1 MKTITT
7 LCLLLFWAAG
17 VSLAQD
23 SRGQIIGRIADANG
37 ASVPGAE
44 IKVTNTATNVS
55 LTSTANEDGNYEALY
70 LQPGIYRLRITAT
83 GFKAYVR
90 ENIEVRISDRL
101 SVDVALELGQ
111 VTETVNVTATTP
123 LLESTNANLGDV
135 VDEKRITELPLSGGS
150 AITLM
155 RFTTGL
161 NDYSAPN
168 HPSLAAGV
176 DAISN
181 VGVNGT
187 RSGNVEFSVNGVPNM
202 ASTFAAY
209 SPPADMVQEF
219 KVQTSTYDAS
229 VGHVGG
235 GNVNLVLKSGANKF
249 HGALYEFHTNNSLQA
264 TDIFQRQFYYDPAS
278 GPQTPEKFK
287 TVSPQTILNRYG
299 FTFSGP
305 VWIPKVYNGR
315 NRTFWIFG
323 FEGFNRPG
331 IERGNYFYTVPTA
344 AQRNGDFS
352 TLLGANQCT
361 NATATVGVCGGAFTT
376 PLLVTDNTG
385 RALQARVG
393 MIFDPATI
401 KAETGGR
408 FSRQAFAGNIIPTGR
423 LDGVAKALL
432 NFFPQAN
439 TPGTADGRNNFFS
452 PTRSLNEFNS
462 ETLRIDHNF
471 SDKQR
476 VFGHFYQTYNLFA
489 SGQIFQNEATGNDRL
504 TNARGF
510 GFDHIY
516 VFSPRVMNNF
526 RYGVTR
532 FTREFV
538 PIGAGFDLG
547 KLGFSSQLTKLIDPL
562 ALTFPQIGIDQYAE
576 AGTTFPS
583 ARFYNY
589 HTLADD
595 VTWTTGGH
603 SVKFGGDFRIYR
615 DSSYGFN
622 FGTPRIEFGTT
633 WTRGPLDTSAAAPIG
648 QGLASFL
655 LGIPTGGRLDRTDSF
670 ASQSLTMA
678 AYANDNWRIKSRLTL
693 TLGFRYEY
701 DAPPTE
707 RFNRTVRGFDAQ
719 AVNPLETQA
728 RAAYATS
735 VIPQVPLDQF
745 RVRGGLT
752 FAGVNSAPRGLWN
765 PDRNNVM
772 PRVGVAYQLAKNTVL
787 RMGYGVFFVPATIDR
802 LTVNQSGFVLR
813 NDIVPSANN
822 GLQFTASL
830 ANPFP
835 NGVLAPSG
843 ASAGLATDLG
853 RAVTFF
859 NENFQNAYQQRW
871 SFGVQQQFGGT
882 LLSVSYVGNRGT
894 GLALSRNINAVPEQY
909 LSKSPAR
916 DAATITLLTGQ
927 VNNPFFNL
935 LPGTTLTT
943 RTIARQQLLRPYP
956 QFLDINVDEPAGYSW
971 YHALQS
977 RVERRFAKG
986 FTLTGTWTWSK
997 FMEATS
1003 YLNPSDALPHEVI
1016 SDLDRTHRFTATGIY
1031 ELPFGRGRKWL
1042 SNPHALVDGV
1052 IGGWQVQGVWQY
1064 NTGAPL
1070 GFGNSI
1076 LLGDIRD
1083 VALGSNERTY
1093 DRWFKTE
1100 LFDRDATRQ
1109 LANNLRTLPLRFSGI
1124 RGPELSVWNLSALKK
1139 FRLREGVNLQFRSEF
1154 LNAFNRSGLGAP
1166 NTAPAN
1172 TLFGRVTTTNGFP
1185 RQIHFALKLTF

>member
-1 MKTITT
+1 MKTITR
-7 LCLLLFWAAG
+7 LLFVLLCSVG
-17 VSLAQD
+17 VTFAQD
-23 SRGQIIGRIADANG
+23 SRGQIVGRVTDASG
-37 ASVPGAE
+37 AAVPGAE
-44 IKVTNTATNVS
+44 VKVTNTATNVT
-55 LTSTANEDGNYEALY
+55 LTTTSNEEGNYESLY
-70 LQPGIYRLRITAT
+70 LQPGMYVVRVTAT
-83 GFKAYVR
+83 GFKTYAR
-90 ENIEVRISDRL
+90 ENLEVRVSDRL
-101 SVDVALELGQ
+101 SVDIALELGA

-135 VDEKRITELPLSGGS
+135 VDEKRITELPLSGGN
-150 AITLM
+150 AVTLM

-168 HPSLAAGV
+168 HPSLAAGL
-176 DAISN
+176 DAVSN

-187 RSGNVEFSVNGVPNM
+187 RGGNVEFSVNGVPNM

-235 GNVNLVLKSGANKF
+235 GNVNLVMKSGTNRF
-249 HGALYEFHTNNSLQA
+249 HGSLYEFHTNNSLQA

-278 GPQTPEKFK
+278 GAPTPEKFK
-287 TVSPQTILNRYG
+287 TVSPQTILNRFG
-299 FTFSGP
+299 GTIGGL
-305 VWIPKVYNGR
+305 VWIPKLYNGK
-315 NRTFWIFG
+315 NRTFWIYG
-323 FEGFNRPG
+323 YEGFRRPG
-331 IERGNYFYTVPTA
+331 VERGNYFYTVPTA

-352 TLLGANQCT
+352 GLLGANQCT
-361 NATATVGVCGGAFTT
+361 NATGTIGVCGGAFTT
-376 PLLVTDNTG
+376 PLMVTDNTG
-385 RALQARVG
+385 RTLQGRVG
-393 MIFDPATI
+393 MIYDPATI
-401 KAETGGR
+401 RAEANGR
-408 FSRQAFAGNIIPTGR
+408 FSRQVFAGNIIPGGR
-423 LDGVAKALL
+423 IDPVAKALL
-432 NFFPQAN
+432 NFYPQSN
-439 TPGTADGRNNFFS
+439 TPGTADGRNNFFAL
-452 PTRSLNEFNS
+452 TRSLNNFDS
-462 ETLRIDHNF
+462 HTLRVDHNF
-471 SDKQR
+471 GDKQR
-476 VFGHFYQTYNLFA
+476 VFGHYYQTYNLFG
-489 SGQIFQNEATGNDRL
+489 SGQIFQNEATGQDRI
-504 TNARGF
+504 TNAHGF
-510 GFDHIY
+510 AFDHIY

-532 FTREFV
+532 FTREFI
-538 PIGAGFDLG
+538 PNGFGFDLS
-547 KLGFSSQLTKLIDPL
+547 KLGFSSALTGLIDPL
-562 ALTFPQIGIDQYAE
+562 ARTFPQIAVDQYVT
-576 AGTTFPS
+576 AGTNFPT

-595 VTWTTGGH
+595 VTWTRGSH
-603 SVKFGGDFRIYR
+603 SIKLGGDFRLYR

-622 FGTPRIEFGTT
+622 FGTPRFDFGTT
-633 WTRGPLDTSAAAPIG
+633 WTRGPLDTSAASPIG
-648 QGLASFL
+648 QGLASFM
-655 LGIPTGGRLDRTDSF
+655 LGLPTGGQLDRTDSF

-678 AYANDNWRIKSRLTL
+678 AYVNDNWRVNNRLTM
-693 TLGFRYEY
+693 TIGFRYEY
-701 DAPPTE
+701 DVPPTE
-707 RFNRTVRGFDAQ
+707 RFNRTVRGFA
-719 AVNPLETQA
+719 ATTNNPLEARA

-735 VIPQVPLDQF
+735 PIPQVGVDQF
-745 RVRGGLT
+745 RVLGGLT
-752 FAGVNSAPRGLWN
+752 FAGVNGAPRSLWR

-772 PRVGVAYQLAKNTVL
+772 PRAGLAYRLFEKTVI
-787 RMGYGVFFVPATIDR
+787 RAGYGVFFVPATIDR

-822 GLQFTASL
+822 GLQFTATL

-835 NGVLAPSG
+835 NGVQSPPG

-853 RAVTFF
+853 RALSFF

-871 SFGVQQQFGGT
+871 SFGVQQQFGAT

-894 GLALSRNINAVPEQY
+894 GLAVSRNINAVPEQY
-909 LSKSPAR
+909 LSKSPVR
-916 DAATITLLTGQ
+916 DQTTITLLTGQ

-935 LPGTTLTT
+935 IPGTTLNT
-943 RTIARQQLLRPYP
+943 RTIGRQQLLRPFP
-956 QFLDINVDEPAGYSW
+956 QFLDINSDEPVGYSW

-977 RVERRFAKG
+977 RVERRFMKG

-1003 YLNPSDALPHEVI
+1003 YLNPTDARPHEVI

-1031 ELPFGRGRKWL
+1031 ELPFGRGRKL
-1042 SNPHALVDGV
+1042 LRKTHPIAEGV
-1052 IGGWQVQGVWQY
+1052 IGGWQVQGVWQF

-1083 VALGSNERTY
+1083 VPLGRNERTF
-1093 DRWFKTE
+1093 DRWFRTE

-1109 LANNLRTLPLRFSGI
+1109 LANNLRTLPLRFGGI
-1124 RGPELSVWNLSALKK
+1124 RGAELNVWNLSAMKK
-1139 FRLREGVNLQFRSEF
+1139 FRVREGINLQFRSEF

-1172 TLFGRVTTTNGFP
+1172 TLFGRVTTTSGFP